1 VAEAVFWGAIALM
14 VYVYAGYPVLIFL
27 VAHLRPRPVR
37 SAPHLPSISFIIA
50 AYNEERSIAAKL
62 ENTRALDY
70 PADRL
75 EIIVVSDGSTDRTE
89 EIVRTHTA
97 GAKLVALGGRFG
109 KTIAQ
114 NRAVEAAS
122 GEILIFS
129 DATSVYRADSVRAL
143 VAPFADVDVG
153 CVAGWVI
160 MGTEGDATIHK
171 GRSAYADYEQWLRRY
186 ESLVDSILGASGAAY
201 AVRRDLYSPL
211 PADVISDMAQVM
223 KVVEQGRRAVLAED
237 AIVYEP
243 AEGHSVREELERRTR
258 IITRG
263 LRGQFYLRSFLD
275 PIRHPW
281 LCFQTLSHR
290 ILRWAIPVFLVI
302 AFVANLF
309 LLGRPLYRLFFVGQV
324 ALYLVA
330 LVAYAFERRDVRL
343 PGLMI
348 PLYFCVVNL
357 APVLAMRAILRGER
371 KVVWETTGR

>member
-1 VAEAVFWGAIALM
+1 MATAVFWGAIALM
-14 VYVYAGYPVLIFL
+14 AYVYVGYPAVIFL
-27 VAHLRPRPVR
+27 LAHLRPRPVR
-37 SAPHLPSISFIIA
+37 SAPHLPTVSFIVA
-50 AYNEERSIAAKL
+50 AYKEERSIAAKI

-75 EIIVVSDGSTDRTE
+75 EIIVASDGSTDRTE
-89 EIVRTHTA
+89 EIVRGHA
-97 GAKLVALGGRFG
+97 GVRLLSLGGRFG

-114 NRAVEAAS
+114 NRAVEIAR
-122 GEILIFS
+122 GDILVFS
-129 DATSVYRADSVRAL
+129 DATAVYRPDSLRAL
-143 VAPFADVDVG
+143 AAPFADPDVG

-160 MGTEGDATIHK
+160 MGTEGDAAIHK

-186 ESLVDSILGASGAAY
+186 ESLVDSILGASGAVY

-243 AEGHSVREELERRTR
+243 AEGRSVREELERRTR
-258 IITRG
+258 IIPRG
-263 LRGQFYLRSFLD
+263 LRGQFYLRGFLD

-290 ILRWAIPVFLVI
+290 MFRWAVPVFLVV

-309 LLGRPLYRLFFVGQV
+309 LLGRPLYRLLFLGQV
-324 ALYLVA
+324 ALYLAA
-330 LVAYAFERRDVRL
+330 LAAYAFERRNVRL

-357 APVLAMRAILRGER
+357 APLLALRAIMRGER
-371 KVVWETTGR
+371 KVVWETGR